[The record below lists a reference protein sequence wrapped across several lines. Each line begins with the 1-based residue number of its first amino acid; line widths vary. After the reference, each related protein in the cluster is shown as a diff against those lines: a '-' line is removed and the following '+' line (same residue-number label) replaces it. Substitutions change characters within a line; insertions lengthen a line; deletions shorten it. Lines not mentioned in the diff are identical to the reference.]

1 MDASIDPVAGI
12 EWLAGLFPVRA
23 ARRRP
28 LTVMFTD
35 IAGFT
40 AYAATRGDRAAAHL
54 VQRHDRA
61 VLPAIRRHSGRILKR
76 LGDGLMAAFASPAAA
91 LRAALEMQQA
101 ARGVRLR
108 IGIHAG
114 AARSRAGDLIG
125 HEVNVA
131 ARIAERALGGEILV
145 SDAVRG
151 AADGLAA
158 RFHPVRALVIA
169 GREPRALFRVR
180 ETTMSAACQTASK
193 ARCTIAIGADTGTI
207 EVRAAAAEPHLL
219 MRVRLGRHERLLQ
232 VVERARR
239 LFDLDAD
246 PGLIGGHLARSPEL
260 APLVAR
266 RPGLRVPGTWDAFEL
281 AVRAVLGQQVTVR
294 GATTLA
300 GRLVRTFG
308 TPLDPPEDG
317 LTHLFPRPAVLAD
330 ADLAPLGL
338 PRARAATIRALAGGV
353 ARGELVLE
361 ASRGLEDAV
370 ARLAAVP
377 GIGAWTAHYI
387 AMRALDEP
395 DAFPAADLGLRRAL
409 GHGAAPLEPA
419 RVAELA
425 EAWRPWRAYAAMHL
439 WAGLAG
445 EEGT

>member
-40 AYAATRGDRAAAHL
+40 AYAATRGDRAAARL
-54 VQRHDRA
+54 VHRHDAA

-114 AARSRAGDLIG
+114 AARTHAGDLIG

-151 AADGLAA
+151 AADGAYRRTIVVGDAA
-158 RFHPVRALVIA
+158 
-169 GREPRALFRVR
+169 
-180 ETTMSAACQTASK
+180 
-193 ARCTIAIGADTGTI
+193 GTI
-207 EVRAAAAEPHLL
+207 EVRAAAGEPHLL
-219 MRVRLGRHERLLQ
+219 MRVRLARHERLLQ

-246 PGLIGGHLARSPEL
+246 PVLIANHLARSPEL
-260 APLVAR
+260 RPLVAR

-300 GRLVRTFG
+300 GRLVRAFG
-308 TPLDPPEDG
+308 TPLAHAEDA
-317 LTHLFPRPAVLAD
+317 LTHLFPPPEALAE
-330 ADLAPLGL
+330 ADLAAIGL
-338 PRARAATIRALAGGV
+338 P
-353 ARGELVLE
+353 
-361 ASRGLEDAV
+361 
-370 ARLAAVP
+370 
-377 GIGAWTAHYI
+377 
-387 AMRALDEP
+387 
-395 DAFPAADLGLRRAL
+395 
-409 GHGAAPLEPA
+409 
-419 RVAELA
+419 
-425 EAWRPWRAYAAMHL
+425 
-439 WAGLAG
+439 
-445 EEGT
+445 